1 MTAVD
6 RYREVTTIVVMAEKR
21 SFAIVYDPEVRNHL
35 RAIETKYHALIRST
49 AEQQLKISPDVET
62 RNRKPL
68 KRPVDFEAEWELRFG
83 PDNRFRLF
91 YAVDH
96 ARREVHVLAL
106 GVKVGSRLTIGG
118 EEITI

>member
-1 MTAVD
+1 M
-6 RYREVTTIVVMAEKR
+6 VTMAEKR

-35 RAIETKYHALIRST
+35 RTIEPKYHSLIRSA
-49 AEQQLKISPDVET
+49 AEQQLRGSPDVET

-68 KRPVDFEAEWELRFG
+68 KRPVDFKAEWELRFG

-91 YAVDH
+91 YAVDRV
-96 ARREVHVLAL
+96 RREVQVLAIC
-106 GVKVGSRLTIGG
+106 VKEGNRLSIGG